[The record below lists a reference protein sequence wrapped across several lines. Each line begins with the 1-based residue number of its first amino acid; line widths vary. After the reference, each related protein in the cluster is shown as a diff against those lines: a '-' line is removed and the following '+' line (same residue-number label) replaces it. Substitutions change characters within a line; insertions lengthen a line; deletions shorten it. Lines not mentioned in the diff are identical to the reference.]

1 MTPMKK
7 LLLLVSVALLAGCS
21 HKISTN
27 FQSVAP
33 ASADTICNPE
43 ILKKSDL
50 FGLNAQYLGSITL
63 DEPVVYMRRKVC
75 SEEAAIEILKSKA
88 CNLNANLINITLE
101 IKPGEDAPPYPRSA
115 CYRCIANYYYVEINE
130 TSKPILIGDVRKTI
144 SWEDKTKITWDNF
157 MIELPE
163 TSEIPY
169 EFSSRIYL
177 SWRMSPWT
185 GAFKDYKAQGTFY
198 CDISKA
204 KRSFRT
210 AENEKQIEL
219 LFSLTHLY
227 AKRLERDLNSRK
239 PKISNKRK
247 LYGIVNMYD
256 MDMKNAVT
264 RFYEETEYGE
274 NKAAFKKWEDEINT
288 ELEQLTIGEKDPN
301 EK

>member
-1 MTPMKK
+1 MRK
-7 LLLLVSVALLAGCS
+7 LLLLVSVALLTACS

-27 FQSVAP
+27 FQSAAP
-33 ASADTICNPE
+33 APADTTCNPE
-43 ILKKSDL
+43 IRKKSDL
-50 FGLNAQYLGSITL
+50 FGLNTQYLGSITL

-75 SEEAAIEILKSKA
+75 SEEAAMEILKTNA

-130 TSKPILIGDVRKTI
+130 TSKPILKEDARKTI
-144 SWEDKTKITWDNF
+144 GWEDKTKITWDNF
-157 MIELPE
+157 LIELPE

-169 EFSSRIYL
+169 EFSSRIYI
-177 SWRMSPWT
+177 SWRISPWT

-198 CDISKA
+198 CDVSKA
-204 KRSFRT
+204 KKSFRT

-227 AKRLERDLNSRK
+227 AKRLEQDLNSRK

-247 LYGIVNMYD
+247 LYGIINMYD

-264 RFYEETEYGE
+264 RFYVETEYGE
-274 NKAAFKKWEDEINT
+274 NKAALQKWEDEINT
-288 ELEQLTIGEKDPN
+288 ELKQFTVGEPDTKR
-301 EK
+301 K

>member
-1 MTPMKK
+1 MRKP
-7 LLLLVSVALLAGCS
+7 LLLVSVALLTACS

-27 FQSVAP
+27 FQSAAP
-33 ASADTICNPE
+33 APADTTCNPE
-43 ILKKSDL
+43 IRKKSDL
-50 FGLNAQYLGSITL
+50 FGLDAQYLGSITL

-75 SEEAAIEILKSKA
+75 SEEAAMDILKTNA

-130 TSKPILIGDVRKTI
+130 TSKPILKEDARKTI

-227 AKRLERDLNSRK
+227 AKRLEQDLNSWKPIIGNRK
-239 PKISNKRK
+239 K
-247 LYGIVNMYD
+247 LFRIINWYH
-256 MDMKNAVT
+256 MDLENAKT
-264 RFYEETEYGE
+264 RFYEEAEYGE
-274 NKAAFKKWEDEINT
+274 NEAALKKWEDEINT
-288 ELEQLTIGEKDPN
+288 ELEQLTNGEKDPN